1 MLHNLAGLYV
11 HTGRYSEAEA
21 MLEKVLEIDRHVL
34 GEEHPDYAMDLKSLA
49 NLYRKTGRHADAER
63 MYRQAEQILEQLA
76 EN

>member
-1 MLHNLAGLYV
+1 
-11 HTGRYSEAEA
+11 
-21 MLEKVLEIDRHVL
+21 
-34 GEEHPDYAMDLKSLA
+34 MDLKSLA